1 MAEAR
6 WLVVIQ
12 PDQAAMQPR
21 LRASFDRVLVEV
33 IVDRRRGER
42 RHANQPSVTER
53 RRTDRRHSSNPRY
66 ALHHEQPGF
75 RIYQAIGR
83 IAARCVTCGAAVEWE
98 MPEFREPPARL
109 SIDVLHRTRIVRGTL
124 RVPGA
129 PDDQSRHSVS
139 LQAFTAA
146 GRELLS
152 CYVPA
157 RPREAFE
164 TREEPKWE
172 N

>member
-1 MAEAR
+1 MSEAR

-12 PDQAAMQPR
+12 PDQAALQPR

-42 RHANQPSVTER
+42 RHASQPAGAER
-53 RRTDRRHSSNPRY
+53 RRRDRRQPVNPRY

-109 SIDVLHRTRIVRGTL
+109 SIDVLHRTRISRETL
-124 RVPGA
+124 RAPGA
-129 PDDQSRHSVS
+129 PDDSSRHSVS

-164 TREEPKWE
+164 TGEEPKWE